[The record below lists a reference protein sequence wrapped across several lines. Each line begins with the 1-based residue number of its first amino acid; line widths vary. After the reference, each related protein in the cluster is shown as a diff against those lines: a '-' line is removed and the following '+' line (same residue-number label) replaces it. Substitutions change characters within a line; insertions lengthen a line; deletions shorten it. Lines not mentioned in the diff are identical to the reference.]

1 MAESGITRRDVL
13 KSAAVAAA
21 AVAGAQLV
29 GLADEP
35 ATQPAAPGPGAMTRP
50 APMIG
55 IQTGIPP
62 LATGD
67 IDAVLD
73 DMQKRGGVNTLFPF
87 IYTYAHVTAA
97 MKAKGFHGGNFA
109 IPHMQY
115 YKNTTLTYADMR
127 APDFGDLD
135 VLDRTITAAKKH
147 GMKTFAWVLEDH
159 DKAPSEAWHPLYEID
174 FHGNRVL
181 NHPSGPCYNNPA
193 YLGFVLGLI
202 EDYTRSYDIDGVM
215 WSSERQ
221 GGFLNAIGAYAH
233 GSSSNPANGTCFCQ
247 YCQARAKSTGIDPQR
262 AIEGF
267 TVLQQYVA
275 NGRAG
280 QRPRDGYFVEFFRI
294 LFNYPELLAWE
305 TLWQNSREDL
315 MKNIY
320 KLVKSIKPDIPVGW
334 HIWHNVTFS
343 PFHRAEM
350 DYARMVPYS
359 DYLKPV
365 LYDNAAGERM
375 HAFTEGICQNVLGD
389 LPPDMALQVLYGFQ
403 DFKEAPFDKLEQ
415 TGFSADYVRRETA
428 RCVDDVRGTNVQVWP
443 GVGIDVPVPPG
454 CATSTPEK
462 VKQAVMAAFQG
473 GAPGVLLSRN
483 YPEMN
488 PEHLS
493 GAGAALDELGLR

>member
-1 MAESGITRRDVL
+1 MAESGVTRREVL

-21 AVAGAQLV
+21 VAGAQIAGGV
-29 GLADEP
+29 WAQTAKAPSP
-35 ATQPAAPGPGAMTRP
+35 ATRP
-50 APMIG
+50 TPMIG

-62 LATGD
+62 LVSD
-67 IDAVLD
+67 NIDANLD

-97 MKAKGFHGGNFA
+97 MPAKGFHGGNFA
-109 IPHMQY
+109 IPHMEY
-115 YKNTTLTYADMR
+115 YKNTSLTYADMR
-127 APDFGDLD
+127 ATDFGNMD
-135 VLDRTITAAKKH
+135 VMARTIDAAKKR

-159 DKAPSEAWHPLYEID
+159 DKCPSAAWEPLYEID
-174 FHGNRVL
+174 FHGHRVL
-181 NHPSGPCYNNPA
+181 NHPSGPCYNNPG

-221 GGFLNAIGAYAH
+221 GGFFNALGAYAH
-233 GSSSNPANGTCFCQ
+233 GSTSDPAKATCFCQ
-247 YCQARAKSTGIDPQR
+247 YCQARAKSQGIDPQR

-267 TVLQQYVA
+267 TVLEKYVRQ
-275 NGRAG
+275 GRAA
-280 QRPRDGYFVEFFRI
+280 QRPRDGYFVTFFRI
-294 LFNYPELLAWE
+294 LLNYPELLAWE
-305 TLWQNSREDL
+305 NLWQTSREDL
-315 MKNIY
+315 QRNIY

-334 HIWHNVTFS
+334 HIWHDVTFS

-350 DYARMVPYS
+350 DYAKMIPFS

-365 LYDNAAGERM
+365 LYNNCAGERM
-375 HAFTEGICQNVLGD
+375 HAFTESICGNVLGD
-389 LPPDMALQVLYGFQ
+389 LPEPLALQALYGFQ
-403 DFKEAPFDKLEQ
+403 NYKEAPFDKLKQ

-428 RCVDDVRGTNVQVWP
+428 RCVDDVQGSGIQVWP
-443 GVGIDVPVPPG
+443 GIDIDVPVPPG
-454 CATSTPEK
+454 CSQCTAEG
-462 VKQAVMAAFQG
+462 VKAAVLAAFAG

>member
-1 MAESGITRRDVL
+1 
-13 KSAAVAAA
+13 
-21 AVAGAQLV
+21 
-29 GLADEP
+29 
-35 ATQPAAPGPGAMTRP
+35 
-50 APMIG
+50 MIG

-62 LATGD
+62 LASD
-67 IDAVLD
+67 NIDSVLE

-97 MKAKGFHGGNFA
+97 MKAKGFRGGNFA

-115 YKNTTLTYADMR
+115 YKNTSLTYADMR

-135 VLDRTITAAKKH
+135 VFDRTITAAKKR

-159 DKAPSEAWHPLYEID
+159 DKCPSKAWEPLYEID

-233 GSSSNPANGTCFCQ
+233 GSSSDPGKATCFCE
-247 YCQARAKSTGIDPQR
+247 YCQARAEAQGIDPQR

-267 TVLQQYVA
+267 TVLEQYVRE
-275 NGRAG
+275 GRAG
-280 QRPRDGYFVEFFRI
+280 SRPRDGYFVAFFRI
-294 LFNYPELLAWE
+294 LFDYPELLAWE
-305 TLWQNSREDL
+305 TLWQTSREDL
-315 MKNIY
+315 MKDIY
-320 KLVKSIKPDIPVGW
+320 KLVKSIKPELPVGW

-350 DYARMVPYS
+350 DYKRMISYS

-365 LYDNAAGERM
+365 VYNNAAGERM
-375 HAFTEGICQNVLGD
+375 HAFTTGICQNVLGD
-389 LPPDMALQVLYGFQ
+389 LPPDQALQLLYSFQ
-403 DFKEAPFDKLEQ
+403 DFKEAPYDTLEQ
-415 TGFSADYVRRETA
+415 VGFSADYVRRETA
-428 RCVDDVRGTNVQVWP
+428 RCVDDVKGSNVQVWP
-443 GVGIDVPVPPG
+443 GVGIDIPVPAG
-454 CATSTPEK
+454 VCA
-462 VKQAVMAAFQG
+462 FHG
-473 GAPGVLLSRN
+473 
-483 YPEMN
+483 
-488 PEHLS
+488 
-493 GAGAALDELGLR
+493 